1 MLMGCSTKMVKTQ
14 NGEFDKSTVPSI
26 FAEKKCYQTAFIT
39 DEAVGVGILTTL
51 VIGVP
56 IVVPTTEN
64 ICNVTAFDVLPKIT
78 EMALKMNCMVEAVII
93 TDNRELTGSFV
104 RVNPIY
110 KEKDITGLNIYF
122 TYDNPPD
129 VIEITEMNVEYK
141 WADNGKFVLVRENI
155 SSDESKRLENKY
167 KDIMYKRK

>member
-1 MLMGCSTKMVKTQ
+1 
-14 NGEFDKSTVPSI
+14 
-26 FAEKKCYQTAFIT
+26 
-39 DEAVGVGILTTL
+39 
-51 VIGVP
+51 
-56 IVVPTTEN
+56 
-64 ICNVTAFDVLPKIT
+64 
-78 EMALKMNCMVEAVII
+78 MVEAVII